1 MQRLLPLLLLLLIAA
16 PAASAPLD
24 NEVARIASKGAAGQ
38 ALWGVYVVDLKSGKE
53 LASYNANKLFIP
65 ASNRKLVTAAL
76 ATRAFRAD
84 EKLQTTLTAESITGG
99 TARGVVLHAAGDP
112 SWTPSLSG
120 GRPGRAILKRLAKSA
135 REAGVSRIDGDLVI
149 DTSVYSEHSP
159 LPPGWPWDEFANSY
173 ASRPS
178 ALAVDMNLAG
188 VQIKPGGQGEPPQ
201 VSFMGGVEPFRVS
214 NNAATNRAGSA
225 PTLRLSMSP
234 GGDTMILDG
243 TIPADAQPASRSV
256 PMGAPAEIAARMFE
270 HALRDEGIE
279 FPGTVVI
286 TSSRRERGPKVLAAA
301 EGSPISEM
309 LTLCMEESDNYLA
322 ESLYLLSSA
331 RQAGRGS
338 YTAAHDVERAYW
350 KALGVAPGDAE
361 PADGSGLSRK
371 NLVTPRA
378 LVALLRERSTCDWFV
393 DALPVSGRTGT
404 MRYRLSEGGLAGKVV
419 AKTGTLDSVGSL
431 SGYVR
436 ASSGRTIAFSIMANH
451 HTCSSAAVRASIN
464 DIVELLAKQ

>member
-1 MQRLLPLLLLLLIAA
+1 MQRLLPLLFALVMAGL
-16 PAASAPLD
+16 ASAAPLD

-38 ALWGVYVVDLKSGKE
+38 ALWGVYAVDLKTGKE
-53 LASYNANKLFIP
+53 IASFNENKLFIP

-84 EKLQTTLTAESITGG
+84 EKLQTTLTAQAVSGG

-112 SWTPSLSG
+112 SWTPSLAG
-120 GRPGRAILKRLAKSA
+120 GRPGRAVLKRMAKAA
-135 REAGVSRIDGDLVI
+135 REAGVSRIEGDVLLDASI
-149 DTSVYSEHSP
+149 YSEHSP

-188 VQIKPGGQGEPPQ
+188 VQIKPSGQGEPPQ

-270 HALRDEGIE
+270 MALRDEGIE
-279 FPGTVVI
+279 FPGSVVI
-286 TSSRRERGPKVLAAA
+286 TSTRHERGAKVLAVA
-301 EGSPISEM
+301 EGSSIAEM

-322 ESLYLLSSA
+322 ESLYLLAAS

-338 YTAAHDVERAYW
+338 YRSAHDVERAYW
-350 KALGVAPGDAE
+350 KSIGVAAGDAE

-378 LVALLRERSTCDWFV
+378 LVALLRERSSCDWFV
-393 DALPVSGRTGT
+393 DSLPVSGRTGT

-451 HTCSSAAVRASIN
+451 HTCSSAAVRSSIN
-464 DIVELLAKQ
+464 EIVELLARQ

>member
-1 MQRLLPLLLLLLIAA
+1 MPRLLLALMALLVPALLSA
-16 PAASAPLD
+16 APLD
-24 NEVARIASKGAAGQ
+24 GEVARIASKGAAGQ
-38 ALWGVYVVDLKSGKE
+38 ALWGVYAVDLKSGKE
-53 LASYNANKLFIP
+53 LASFNENKLFIP

-76 ATRAFRAD
+76 ATRAFRGE
-84 EKLQTTLTAESITGG
+84 EKLQTTLTAESVSGG

-112 SWTPSLSG
+112 SWTPSLNG
-120 GRPGRAILKRLAKSA
+120 GRPGRVMLKRMAKAA
-135 REAGVSRIDGDLVI
+135 REGGVQRIEGDVLL
-149 DTSVYSEHSP
+149 DTSVFAEHSP

-188 VQIKPGGQGEPPQ
+188 VQIRPGGPGQPPQ
-201 VSFMGGVEPFRVS
+201 VSFPGGVEPFRVA

-243 TIPADAQPASRSV
+243 TIPADAEPASRSV
-256 PMGAPAEIAARMFE
+256 PMGAPAEIAGRMFAM
-270 HALRDEGIE
+270 ALRDEGIE
-279 FPGTVVI
+279 FAGNVVI
-286 TSSRRERGPKVLAAA
+286 TSRRCERGPRVLATA
-301 EGSPISEM
+301 EGCPIRQM

-322 ESLYLLSSA
+322 ESLYLLASA
-331 RQAGRGS
+331 KQAGRGS
-338 YTAAHDVERAYW
+338 YQAAHEVERAYW
-350 KALGVAPGDAE
+350 KSIGVAAGDAE

-378 LVALLRERSTCDWFV
+378 LVALLRERAGCDWFV

-404 MRYRLSEGGLAGKVV
+404 MRYRLSEGGLAGRVV

-431 SGYVR
+431 SGYVKS
-436 ASSGRTIAFSIMANH
+436 SSGRTIAFSIMANH
-451 HTCSSAAVRASIN
+451 HTCSSATVRASIN
-464 DIVELLAKQ
+464 EIVELLARQ